1 MVYTIISDEMQSYDL
16 PPKTIKIIEK
26 IEDLEKQ
33 DARRDLSI
41 REKYKKLHSFI
52 IDLLGKTAA
61 KEFLKSDKFDEIDMS
76 LLTITYKKIIDAYE
90 KPIADY
96 SMGKVQQQLEDIPL
110 EKVTELIKATE
121 DMKDRK

>member
-1 MVYTIISDEMQSYDL
+1 MQSYDL

-26 IEDLEKQ
+26 IEELEIA

-41 REKYKKLHSFI
+41 RDKYKKLHSFI
-52 IDLLGKTAA
+52 LDLLGKATA

>member
-1 MVYTIISDEMQSYDL
+1 MQSYDL